1 MEGSRGRP
9 AHAKMLA
16 NTGLR
21 RCRAAAGAALH
32 IVPRAPRPAPILL

>member
-1 MEGSRGRP
+1 MVGGP

-32 IVPRAPRPAPILL
+32 LVPRGRPQASIDLSA